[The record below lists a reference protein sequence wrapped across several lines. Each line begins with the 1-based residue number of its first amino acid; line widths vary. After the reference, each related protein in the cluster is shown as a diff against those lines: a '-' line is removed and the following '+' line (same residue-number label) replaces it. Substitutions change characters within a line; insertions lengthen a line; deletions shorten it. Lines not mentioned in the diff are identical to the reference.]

1 MDRRDRTL
9 LHESGEKGLVPGV
22 ELGWRSRRRDIDET
36 VRSLLVEPD
45 HPVPQG
51 LAIHATNLG
60 GLLPRGAVEHGC
72 NRSQPSRLCSIF
84 RSRGKPA
91 NFAGGVV
98 RPHRNSVA
106 HGKPPQFAILNH
118 AGIDSGIPRE
128 SATQRLG
135 ISRSSSFWGP
145 PLLARSWLARW
156 QRHTNIWRRITSS
169 ETIDASMMKV

>member
-1 MDRRDRTL
+1 
-9 LHESGEKGLVPGV
+9 
-22 ELGWRSRRRDIDET
+22 DIDET

-84 RSRGKPA
+84 RSLGKPA

-135 ISRSSSFWGP
+135 ITGKITPAIRPKSPEIRGRSYGTDHLSRQNSAETAQP
-145 PLLARSWLARW
+145 PQS
-156 QRHTNIWRRITSS
+156 
-169 ETIDASMMKV
+169 